1 MCQSLLLF
9 RSVVFCVFLCL
20 TLSGSLT
27 AALTLFPALS
37 ISLLV
42 SHPFS
47 YIISCFYTLSF
58 SLPSVYESLCKACAI
73 IMPLM
78 ALPWA
83 SRSRRLLG
91 RSPPGSSWLDGR
103 ICTQRLSVSTCP
115 SGTHDTPPVSA
126 ILGRECVPC
135 SLSWQ
140 AQTCVCVCVYM
151 CEFKVRR
158 ICWVS
163 FNGKYL
169 FASLFQTVNMKPI
182 PQQSVWGSRAWHR
195 IAENSQAAE
204 NKIKTFCFW
213 LGFFSSFLCTHTHT
227 HVKKAPVV
235 KNVPT
240 PSNPTGTW
248 QLLGYCSCV
257 EGGARGRSEVC
268 RGGRGSQDQGS
279 EVTGWRSRP
288 GLGSK
293 LAKSRDW
300 HYKRVQAAA
309 REGTTFSTHLEE
321 RGGEKERKYEQLT
334 HASFCC
340 DLAAVYRCLIKDIK
354 ATSVGVGYLNSHFNP
369 PLSHF
374 LILFALFLSLSLY
387 PCLRLISLP
396 SCTNSLLTQ
405 KCQKC
410 KAVYLTPSARTNK
423 AFCKTH
429 THTYTQRSPM

>member
-1 MCQSLLLF
+1 MAYPCFNCTSSSFSVKYHRPQLRAFFFFFLNHQFSGHSHFARRCELQVPSLVCFLVRRSLLLF
-9 RSVVFCVFLCL
+9 HSVIFCVFLCL
-20 TLSGSLT
+20 TLSVSFT

-37 ISLLV
+37 ISFLL

-47 YIISCFYTLSF
+47 CSISWFYTLSF
-58 SLPSVYESLCKACAI
+58 FLRSVDESFCKACAI

-103 ICTQRLSVSTCP
+103 ICTQRLSASTCP
-115 SGTHDTPPVSA
+115 SGTHGTPPVSA

-135 SLSWQ
+135 SLPWQ
-140 AQTCVCVCVYM
+140 AQTCVCVYVCVSSRSGGSAECPTYNR
-151 CEFKVRR
+151 K
-158 ICWVS
+158 S
-163 FNGKYL
+163 F

-182 PQQSVWGSRAWHR
+182 PQQRVCGGQGCDR

-204 NKIKTFCFW
+204 NKNF
-213 LGFFSSFLCTHTHT
+213 LLQAGGFFFSFFFTHTHT
-227 HVKKAPVV
+227 RAHMQRKLQLW

-257 EGGARGRSEVC
+257 EGCARGRSEVC
-268 RGGRGSQDQGS
+268 RGGRGLQDQGS

-288 GLGSK
+288 CLGSK

-321 RGGEKERKYEQLT
+321 RGRKERKKIHNLLMHHFVLTLQL
-334 HASFCC
+334 C
-340 DLAAVYRCLIKDIK
+340 
-354 ATSVGVGYLNSHFNP
+354 TS
-369 PLSHF
+369 
-374 LILFALFLSLSLY
+374 A
-387 PCLRLISLP
+387 
-396 SCTNSLLTQ
+396 
-405 KCQKC
+405 
-410 KAVYLTPSARTNK
+410 
-423 AFCKTH
+423 
-429 THTYTQRSPM
+429 